1 MNVPTQKSALNIV
14 MGAMTF
20 GKEGTN
26 GARVHDVKEVEAIL
40 DEFLKHGHTE
50 IDSARVY
57 AGGTS
62 EELLGQ
68 IDWKS
73 KGLKLETKL
82 VARHSVA
89 PTFDHCI
96 NVSTLYQQPDSEEIY
111 HTYDDMKKH
120 LLKSLKALNAEQ
132 LEMWYL
138 HSPDRLTSYE
148 VTMKA
153 VNDLYKEGYF
163 KKFAISNY
171 MAWEVAE
178 IVGICKANGY
188 IMPSAYQGIYNAV
201 HRGAE
206 PELFPC
212 LRKFGIS
219 FYEFNPLGGGFFTG
233 RYTSLDDQVEPGS
246 RFDPNKAQGKN
257 YRNRYWKEPYFKA
270 MASIQAVADKH
281 NLTMAEIALRWVS
294 HHSLM
299 KREYGDAI
307 LIGAS
312 SLEHIK
318 QNLID
323 LEKGPL
329 PQEVVAALDDAWES
343 VKPYAT
349 RYHH

>member
-1 MNVPTQKSALNIV
+1 
-14 MGAMTF
+14 MTF

-26 GARVHDVKEVEAIL
+26 GARVHNVKDVEAIL

-50 IDSARVY
+50 IDTARVY
-57 AGGTS
+57 CAGTS
-62 EELLGQ
+62 EEILGQ
-68 IDWKS
+68 IDWKA

-82 VARHSVA
+82 VARHADPNAA
-89 PTFDHCI
+89 PNQTP
-96 NVSTLYQQPDSEEIY
+96 VEEIY
-111 HTYDDMKKH
+111 HTYEDLKKH
-120 LLKSLKALNAEQ
+120 LLRSLKALNTEQ

-138 HSPDRLTSYE
+138 HSPDRLTPYE

-188 IMPSAYQGIYNAV
+188 ILPSAYQGIYNAV
-201 HRGAE
+201 HRAAE

-219 FYEFNPLGGGFFTG
+219 FYEFNPLDGGFFTG
-233 RYTSLDDQVEPGS
+233 RYTSVDSDQVEPGS
-246 RFDPNKAQGKN
+246 RFDPNKAQGK
-257 YRNRYWKEPYFKA
+257 A
-270 MASIQAVADKH
+270 VASIQTVADHH

-299 KREYGDAI
+299 KSEYGDAI

-312 SLEHIK
+312 SLEHIR

-329 PQEVVAALDDAWES
+329 AEEVVTALDKAWES
-343 VKPYAT
+343 VKPYASK
-349 RYHH
+349 YHH

>member
-1 MNVPTQKSALNIV
+1 MATQKSQLNIV

-26 GARVHDVKEVEAIL
+26 GARVHDVKDVEAIL
-40 DEFLKHGHTE
+40 DEFLKRGHTE
-50 IDSARVY
+50 IDTARVY
-57 AGGTS
+57 CAGTS
-62 EELLGQ
+62 EEILGQ
-68 IDWKS
+68 IDWKA

-82 VARHSVA
+82 VARH
-89 PTFDHCI
+89 
-96 NVSTLYQQPDSEEIY
+96 PDPNATPNQTPVEEIY
-111 HTYDDMKKH
+111 HTYEDLKKH
-120 LLKSLKALNAEQ
+120 LLRSLKALNTEQ

-138 HSPDRLTSYE
+138 HSPDRLTPYE

-188 IMPSAYQGIYNAV
+188 ILPSAYQGIYNAV
-201 HRGAE
+201 HRAAE

-233 RYTSLDDQVEPGS
+233 RYTSVDDQVEPGS

-270 MASIQAVADKH
+270 VASIQAVADQHK
-281 NLTMAEIALRWVS
+281 LTMAEIALRWVS

-299 KREYGDAI
+299 KREYGDTI

-312 SLEHIK
+312 SLEHIR

-329 PQEVVAALDDAWES
+329 PEEVVTALDKAWES
-343 VKPYAT
+343 VKPYASK
-349 RYHH
+349 YHH